1 MKFARDP
8 SNFYAAKLHNSLESD
23 DTDTAGRIILT
34 STVVR
39 LVFRSVSNL
48 SNNLRSRRIRGTGR
62 KAYPSRGTITLRQL
76 LTQATIVP
84 LIDDLAVFNCPSK

>member
-8 SNFYAAKLHNSLESD
+8 SNFYAAKLHNTLESG

-39 LVFRSVSNL
+39 LVFSCRPNPTACAVDEEEQYYSAPVV
-48 SNNLRSRRIRGTGR
+48 LR
-62 KAYPSRGTITLRQL
+62 LQ
-76 LTQATIVP
+76 
-84 LIDDLAVFNCPSK
+84 